1 MATKKS
7 PTHVDSLPGCW
18 WITSNRKQ
26 RSVTTPPFEW
36 SLPHGVDGKTRP
48 LSVRLRSDWY
58 L

>member
-26 RSVTTPPFEW
+26 RSVTTPPLNEVFRMV
-36 SLPHGVDGKTRP
+36 LTAKP
-48 LSVRLRSDWY
+48 VRFRSAFAAIDT
-58 L
+58 